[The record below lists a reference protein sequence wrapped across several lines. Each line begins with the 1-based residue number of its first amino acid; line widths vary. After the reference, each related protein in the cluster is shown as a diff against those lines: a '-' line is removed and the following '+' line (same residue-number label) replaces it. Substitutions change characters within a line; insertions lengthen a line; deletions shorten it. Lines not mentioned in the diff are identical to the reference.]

1 MKKVNYLLSAIALAG
16 FATMTSCSKD
26 SDDTA
31 PDACYPCHIAIDT
44 KSETAWDIT
53 NAAGGEEF
61 CGDELAD
68 AESATYVYTVVDTL
82 YSDEGNIPLP
92 PGEYGPGSANTDYE
106 IHCEEHGEH
115 DDHDH

>member
-44 KSETAWDIT
+44 KS
-53 NAAGGEEF
+53 
-61 CGDELAD
+61 GDSLGH
-68 AESATYVYTVVDTL
+68 Y
-82 YSDEGNIPLP
+82 
-92 PGEYGPGSANTDYE
+92 
-106 IHCEEHGEH
+106 
-115 DDHDH
+115 